1 MLRFLISVIGAITL
15 SGLALACDMRSES
28 RASQLADYVEKG
40 HMCLSAP
47 PNAFRFDEQI
57 EQQFERAINAA
68 REEAG
73 LRRLK
78 VRSETRPAARFHSL
92 DMGVNEFFSHASP
105 AGLAHH
111 DRIAAFDRRLLSDRS
126 AENVAVFGPA
136 ICKDQNDRDVS
147 CLSVPGFEIPSR
159 STVVEKLHQEL
170 MDSEGHRENI
180 LDPKMT
186 HMVVGVARTDTGFH
200 VTQLFVSLAGTLDE
214 DLPLETALGDTIE
227 ATATLDN
234 WDDYLFALQI
244 EETPIDLKSG
254 KLPQDVFGDAT
265 LNVRAERVVE
275 EKSGNSTQ
283 ESRYWIYL
291 SGPKFTVAPA
301 KEN

>member
-15 SGLALACDMRSES
+15 SCQALACDMRSES
-28 RASQLADYVEKG
+28 RASELVDYISMG
-40 HMCLSAP
+40 HACLSAP
-47 PNAFRFDEQI
+47 PDSFRFDEQI
-57 EQQFERAINAA
+57 EQQFERAINTA
-68 REEAG
+68 RKEAG
-73 LRRLK
+73 LPRLK
-78 VRSETRPAARFHSL
+78 VRSETRAAARFHSL
-92 DMGVNEFFSHASP
+92 DMGVNGYFSHASP

-111 DRIAAFDRRLLSDRS
+111 DRIAAFDRQLLSDRS

-147 CLSVPGFEIPSR
+147 CLLVPGFEIPSR

-214 DLPLETALGDTIE
+214 DLPVRLEPGKTIE
-227 ATATLDN
+227 STATLDG
-234 WDDYLFALQI
+234 WDDYRFALQT

-254 KLPQDVFGDAT
+254 KLPRDISGDVT
-265 LNVRAERVVE
+265 LNVRAEKSVE
-275 EKSGNSTQ
+275 EKSGNGTL
-283 ESRYWIYL
+283 ESLYWIYL
-291 SGPKFTVAPA
+291 SGPRFAA
-301 KEN
+301 ADR

>member
-15 SGLALACDMRSES
+15 SGLALACDMQSES
-28 RASQLADYVEKG
+28 RPSQLADYVEKG

-47 PNAFRFDEQI
+47 PNAFRFDELT

-73 LRRLK
+73 LQRLK

-126 AENVAVFGPA
+126 AENVADFGPD
-136 ICKDQNDRDVS
+136 ICKDQNARDVS

-186 HMVVGVARTDTGFH
+186 HMVVGVARTDTGLL
-200 VTQLFVSLAGTLDE
+200 VTQLFISVAGTLDD
-214 DLPLETALGDTIE
+214 DLPLEMALGDTIE
-227 ATATLDN
+227 ATAALDN
-234 WDDYLFALQI
+234 WDDYQFALQI

-254 KLPQDVFGDAT
+254 KLPQDISGDVT
-265 LNVRAERVVE
+265 LNVLAERGVE

-283 ESRYWIYL
+283 ESRFWIYL

-301 KEN
+301 KES